1 MTLAEMERLKV
12 PAKNRGRERPQP
24 QLSKRPKL
32 EPKVRERWHLSHR
45 ERALADEIRFSCS
58 LREVRRGKKPLYPP
72 QDITVKSSPM
82 QQSVTRSPTMSLW
95 PRPKRRTLSPTYFVC
110 TSVCNQV
117 MMTVIRIEVS
127 E

>member
-12 PAKNRGRERPQP
+12 PAKNRGRDRPQP

-58 LREVRRGKKPLYPP
+58 LREVRGGKEPLYPP
-72 QDITVKSSPM
+72 QHVTVKSSPRD
-82 QQSVTRSPTMSLW
+82 QKSHNVPVASSQTAYIEPHIFCLYKCLQSGDDD
-95 PRPKRRTLSPTYFVC
+95 
-110 TSVCNQV
+110 CN
-117 MMTVIRIEVS
+117 S
-127 E
+127 N